1 MVSTRTKPNGESFL
15 SFFTVQGNYIINI
28 NFNFI
33 KIFFL
38 LYKLNSNF
46 KVTSEPLPSSVNI
59 TEKGTEM
66 IEKISYEYGQTVK
79 KFRFSILIVLIDF
92 DQ

>member
-15 SFFTVQGNYIINI
+15 SFFTVQGNYNI
-28 NFNFI
+28 NFNSIRLFD
-33 KIFFL
+33 L
-38 LYKLNSNF
+38 LYKLNFYF

-79 KFRFSILIVLIDF
+79 KFRISILIVLTDF

>member
-15 SFFTVQGNYIINI
+15 SFFTVQGNCNI
-28 NFNFI
+28 NFNSI
-33 KIFFL
+33 RIFDL
-38 LYKLNSNF
+38 LYKLYFYF

-79 KFRFSILIVLIDF
+79 KFRISILIVLTDF